1 MEEVVN
7 YGILSLIPAILA
19 VGLAFWTKNVVL
31 SLIISLFVGTL
42 IIASWNPWIAMQDMF
57 SNYLFVNITD
67 SGNAQTIIMMSFVG
81 GFVALLEKSG
91 GARAFASAI
100 ARKVKSKSTAQ
111 VCGWLGGLAIFFSDS
126 GNSLILGPIFRPIFD
141 RLKVSRAK
149 LAYILD
155 STSSPVCILV
165 PITGW
170 GVYIMSIIATEFE
183 NLGIEGTDVG
193 TFVAAIPYQFY
204 AILALILVPLIAFGK
219 RDFGP
224 MVQSEVVA
232 QQGLTEEQKAAGE
245 EVIVSEFVSPRS
257 AKRAESIDGT
267 PISRPMYMKIPSAP
281 SHTCGYLNT
290 LLLYSRFI
298 PASSA
303 CLPSSILG
311 NFNMAMMTPMIRVN
325 TPKPRNGPGT
335 SSGAGFSPPSI
346 IVVMNIGATVVATEL
361 MAILSVMRNAP
372 PSGEP
377 STITYGL
384 ATFCSITTPI
394 ATRHMQLRNTV

>member
-91 GARAFASAI
+91 GAKAFASAI
-100 ARKVKSKSTAQ
+100 AKRVKSKSTSQ
-111 VCGWLGGLAIFFSDS
+111 FCGWLGGLAIFFSDS
-126 GNSLILGPIFRPIFD
+126 GNCLILGPIFRPIFD

-155 STSSPVCILV
+155 STASPVCILV

-183 NLGIEGTDVG
+183 NLGIEGSDMG

-204 AILALILVPLIAFGK
+204 AILALILVDKETCSK
-219 RDFGP
+219 RKK
-224 MVQSEVVA
+224 Q
-232 QQGLTEEQKAAGE
+232 
-245 EVIVSEFVSPRS
+245 
-257 AKRAESIDGT
+257 
-267 PISRPMYMKIPSAP
+267 
-281 SHTCGYLNT
+281 
-290 LLLYSRFI
+290 
-298 PASSA
+298 
-303 CLPSSILG
+303 
-311 NFNMAMMTPMIRVN
+311 
-325 TPKPRNGPGT
+325 
-335 SSGAGFSPPSI
+335 
-346 IVVMNIGATVVATEL
+346 
-361 MAILSVMRNAP
+361 
-372 PSGEP
+372 
-377 STITYGL
+377 
-384 ATFCSITTPI
+384 
-394 ATRHMQLRNTV
+394 